1 MATND
6 KLNDKAQS
14 WREKG
19 FDPFV
24 SRGEPASNKPTDYI
38 PGAQFEV
45 QLDEMLFNRVI
56 KLKDLRVKP
65 QGNDVGKIYWDGDN
79 QKFKLWV
86 GTAGGFADVVWTSTS
101 TSTSSTSSSSSSTS
115 STSSSTSST
124 SSSSSS
130 TSTSTTI

>member
-1 MATND
+1 MDNNGRIKD
-6 KLNDKAQS
+6 EAQD
-14 WREKG
+14 WKQRG

-24 SRGEPASNKPTDYI
+24 SRGESISNKPTDYI

-65 QGNDVGKIYWDGDN
+65 QGNDLGKIYWDGDN

-86 GTAGGFADVVWTSTS
+86 GNGGWADVVWTST
-101 TSTSSTSSSSSSTS
+101 STS

-124 SSSSSS
+124 STSSTSSS

>member
-6 KLNDKAQS
+6 TLDNKTQS

-19 FDPFV
+19 FNPFV
-24 SRGEPASNKPTDYI
+24 SRAAPVSNPQTNYI

-45 QLDEMLFNRVI
+45 QLDDMLFNRVI

-65 QGNDVGKIYWDGDN
+65 QGNDPGKIYWDGDN

-86 GTAGGFADVVWTSTS
+86 NKTVGFVDINWTS
-101 TSTSSTSSSSSSTS
+101 TSTSSTSTSST

-124 SSSSSS
+124 TTSSTSSSS
-130 TSTSTTI
+130 TSTTI